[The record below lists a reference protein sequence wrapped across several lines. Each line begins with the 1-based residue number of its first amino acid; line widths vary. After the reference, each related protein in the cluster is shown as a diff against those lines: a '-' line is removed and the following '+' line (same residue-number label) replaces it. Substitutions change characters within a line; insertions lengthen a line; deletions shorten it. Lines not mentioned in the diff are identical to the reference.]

1 MRLTERCLALS
12 SKNTPQN
19 ARFLLAFFL
28 CAFFSVQCCAQQM
41 TIELVDGMIL
51 GPGNESSVQYIV
63 PPKASVASQEQV
75 KVSLIRVLDDGL
87 RRTYMSVNRCGEP
100 RQTNGFPPLI
110 KIPQQEA
117 NVDLQVPPGPITY
130 CTPFNVFGRRICIL
144 RGGVIKIVQGI
155 SEVSSN
161 YIKVVGLNGEKGEYQ
176 WDMRLSPYSLDGKT
190 LRDILVQNANP
201 KNPNE
206 WLEIVN
212 LFRAAKRYDWA
223 REVLVE
229 GILKFPELERNKADL
244 KSLDQDITDQ
254 MFSAADRAQSAGQYM
269 FSKLVLEGIKKGGLS
284 IETQLKV
291 AAKLE
296 SLESNQRDQDELINW
311 MTEDISKLNEG
322 AVKVDL
328 QSLLPEIAANLT
340 ADTAVRFTD
349 YRRRR
354 SDATLKPDQL
364 AAIAIS
370 GWIFGPAAGK
380 DNISVV
386 ASGIKARRII
396 QQYLS
401 KPVRDDQL
409 IQELSKLESNT
420 PELVAKILAN
430 MAPPLATPETA
441 AVLYTEPAIDNSQQ
455 PNQVKIPGRYTIEV
469 PLGGAM
475 AKTSSR
481 YTVQLPPEY
490 NPYRRYPCVFTLPS
504 ELTNTEW
511 QIAWWAGQYSPE
523 NKRCFGEASNRGY
536 IVVSPDWALPKQPS
550 YNYTE
555 NEHAMILAPLRD
567 AFKRFSIDTDK
578 VFLSGHF
585 MGADAAWDIALAHP
599 DLWAGNIVISG
610 EAQKYV
616 VQYWNNALYV
626 PGYFVSGE
634 LDSFTETNGKEW
646 DKLMKQKQIDSL
658 VTLYRGR
665 KADHFLEELP
675 RIMDWM
681 SFPART
687 RNPFPKDFAVTTLR
701 AGDRFFW
708 WFETEDLFTDKLISP
723 LLYRFTKPG
732 SGYQIKSSV
741 NKETN
746 SIFFETVPA
755 DNFTIWLSPEMVDF
769 EKQITVIKG
778 GRTRIDP
785 KPETRVILEDARG
798 RADRQHPFWMRYDSN
813 KKPSSK

>member
-1 MRLTERCLALS
+1 MPDTF
-12 SKNTPQN
+12 QN
-19 ARFLLAFFL
+19 ARMLLAFFL
-28 CAFFSVQCCAQQM
+28 CTCMVANCPGQQM
-41 TIELVDGMIL
+41 TIELVDGMII
-51 GPGNESSVQYIV
+51 GPGGENSVQYIV
-63 PPKASVASQEQV
+63 PPKASVAPQEQV

-87 RRTYMSVNRCGEP
+87 RRTYMSVNRCGDP
-100 RQTNGFPPLI
+100 KQAKGSPPLI

-117 NVDLQVPPGPITY
+117 NIIPEVPSGPITY
-130 CTPFNVFGRRICIL
+130 CTPFDVFGHRICFV
-144 RGGVIKIVQGI
+144 RFNGTVVEVVQGI
-155 SEVSSN
+155 SEVSSD
-161 YIKVVGLNGEKGEYQ
+161 YVKIVGLNGKKGEYY
-176 WDMRLSPYSLDGKT
+176 WDMRLSPNSFDGKT

-201 KNPNE
+201 KNPND

-229 GILKFPELERNKADL
+229 GILRFPELERNKADL

-254 MFSAADRAQSAGQYM
+254 LFSAADRAQSAGQYQ
-269 FSKLVLEGIKKGGLS
+269 FSKLVLEGIKKAGLS
-284 IETQLKV
+284 VEIQLKV

-296 SLESNQRDQDELINW
+296 LLATGQRDRDELLAW
-311 MTEDISKLNEG
+311 LTEDIFKLTDG
-322 AVKVDL
+322 AIKAEM
-328 QSLLPEIAANLT
+328 QSLLPEITANMS
-340 ADTAVRFTD
+340 ADTAMRFTD

-370 GWIFGPAAGK
+370 GWIFGPSAGK
-380 DNISVV
+380 DNAAVV

-401 KPVRDDQL
+401 KPIRDDQL
-409 IQELSKLESNT
+409 IQELTKLESGT
-420 PELVAKILAN
+420 PELVAKILAF
-430 MAPPLATPETA
+430 MPPPIATPDTA
-441 AVLYTEPAIDNSQQ
+441 AVLFTGPATDESS
-455 PNQVKIPGRYTIEV
+455 PPSPTRMHGRYTIEV
-469 PLGGAM
+469 PLVGGM
-475 AKTSSR
+475 AGRSSR

-504 ELTNTEW
+504 DLTNTDW
-511 QIAWWAGQYSPE
+511 QIAWWAGQYSHE

-536 IVVSPDWALPKQPS
+536 IVVSPDWAEPKQPS

-567 AFKRFSIDTDK
+567 AMRRFSIDTDK

-599 DLWAGNIVISG
+599 DLWAGSIVISG

-616 VQYWNNALYV
+616 VQNWNNALYV
-626 PGYFVSGE
+626 PSYFVSGE
-634 LDSFTETNGKEW
+634 KDKFTESNGKEW
-646 DKLMKQKQIDSL
+646 DKLVKQKQIDCL

-665 KADHFLEELP
+665 KPDHFQEELP
-675 RIMDWM
+675 RVMDWM

-687 RNPFPKDFAVTTLR
+687 RNPFPKEFTATTLR

-708 WFETEDLFTDKLISP
+708 WFETEELLKDKLVSP
-723 LLYRFTKPG
+723 LLYPFGKPG
-732 SGYQIKSSV
+732 GGYQIKSSV

-746 SIFFETVPA
+746 TVSFETVPA
-755 DNFTIWLSPEMVDF
+755 NNFTVWLSPEMVDL
-769 EKQITVIKG
+769 EKQITVIKPG
-778 GRTRIDP
+778 GTRTRIDP
-785 KPETRVILEDARG
+785 KPETRVILEDTRS